1 MAFLGSRQSTDRHF
15 TGLKV
20 FSTTIATDINDLPV
34 TSPHGSDFG
43 AIRKLLKLHRF
54 ERSTRQSNGTPRQVL
69 RHPRKPPTFRL

>member
-15 TGLKV
+15 TGLRV

-43 AIRKLLKLHRF
+43 AF
-54 ERSTRQSNGTPRQVL
+54 ANC
-69 RHPRKPPTFRL
+69 